1 MPKESKK
8 GHMSRTYEVLRL
20 SLPAIL
26 VLVIGLGLTLF
37 LFSETQHIGQ
47 EEIALDLQQNADQ
60 RVVAIQDSFNSTL
73 EGLQTL
79 NRLFQINPAVSR
91 EQFETFAKPILARH
105 TYIQAFGFQR
115 VLPGSERAGYESA
128 MRRDN
133 PDFSV
138 AKLVRGVRQPVP
150 EKDSYLIVD
159 YVSPMRGNERALG
172 LDVSDNAVIV
182 AADESAR
189 ETNLP
194 TATDL
199 FQLVQETGIQRG
211 FLVTMPVF
219 EHALLSSKD
228 LPPLLLGY
236 TTAVFRSG
244 FLVEKSLASR
254 RLLQSPG
261 IAFKISAGES
271 ISKAQVVFQ
280 SAAQPVGDNSYTLL
294 TEWLMPAPPPPLV
307 RSFDM
312 AGKAWHVTATVLPDY
327 FASRQF
333 PALTVL
339 LTGTALSLL
348 LALYLRAQASHS
360 HRVEVL
366 VEHRTAELLAAN
378 ESLTRDN
385 AARKRA
391 ELALRLRERA
401 IEASVNAVVITSA
414 APPNFEIEYIN
425 PAFGRITGYQ
435 QEEVIGRSCN
445 FLWGQ
450 DDQQSGIREIAAT
463 GHEQREGHATLR
475 CYRKDGSVFWS
486 EIHIAPVR
494 DEDGKVVHF
503 VAVLYDVTETKQYQ
517 AELEMQANRD
527 GLTGLANRNL
537 LIDRLNQAITSA
549 ASFSRT
555 LWVAYLDMDRFK
567 FINDTVGHKVGDR
580 LLIQIAT
587 RLQDAVRD
595 TDTIARVGADEF
607 ILILQ
612 ERGDELLVA
621 EVVQRFLETIAQ
633 PLADEGHEF
642 FLTCSIGVAVYP
654 SDGSDAESLIKHAD
668 VAMYRAKELGRNN
681 LQFFTPA
688 MNQRAMERLRIE
700 GDLRNAL
707 ERQEFVLHYQP
718 QVDLTSGRIVGM
730 EALLRWQHKELGMV
744 SPARFIGLAEE
755 TGLIMPIGA
764 WALRTACMQTR
775 EWIRAGFGPLRVA
788 VNLSARQFGQ
798 KDLAQ
803 SIAAVLK
810 ETGLG
815 ADCLEI
821 ELTESLVMTDV
832 ERAIG
837 ILRNLNDLGV
847 KLSID
852 DFGTGYSSLSY
863 LKRFPIDVLKIDQS
877 FVRDITIDADDAAI
891 AVAIISLAH
900 SLKLKVI
907 AEGVETAAQ
916 LIFLRRNQCDQM
928 QGYYFSRPVPA
939 DEFVQMLRVGKSLNL
954 PEEVSEARQTL
965 MIVETDT
972 NVASALNRLLRT
984 DECNYRILIANN
996 PDQGFEMLALND
1008 VQVVI
1013 ADQRLSLMSGT
1024 EFLAKVK
1031 DLYPDT
1037 VRILL
1042 SGFTALDSVIE
1053 AINRGEIYRF
1063 FTKPWEDTTLREGVR
1078 DAFRH
1083 YWLVYRANR
1092 LAEEA
1097 DT

>member
-1 MPKESKK
+1 MSKI
-8 GHMSRTYEVLRL
+8 YEALRL
-20 SLPAIL
+20 SLPALL
-26 VLVIGLGLTLF
+26 VLVIGMTLTLF

-47 EEIALDLQQNADQ
+47 EEVELDLQQNADQ
-60 RVVAIQDSFNSTL
+60 RVVAIEDSFNSTL

-79 NRLFQINPAVSR
+79 NRLFQVNPSVSR
-91 EQFETFAKPILARH
+91 EQFETFTKPILARH
-105 TYIQAFGFQR
+105 AYIQAFGFQR
-115 VLPGSERAGYESA
+115 ILAGPDRANYEAA
-128 MRRDN
+128 MRRDY
-133 PDFSV
+133 PDFSI
-138 AKLVRGVRQPVP
+138 AELVKGQRQAAP
-150 EKDSYLIVD
+150 EKDSYLVVD
-159 YVSPMRGNERALG
+159 YVSPTRGNERALG
-172 LDVSDNAVIV
+172 LDVSSNV
-182 AADESAR
+182 AIMSANETAR
-189 ETNLP
+189 STNLP
-194 TATDL
+194 TSTDL
-199 FQLVQETGIQRG
+199 FQLVQETEAQKG
-211 FLVTMPVF
+211 FIVSMPVF
-219 EHALLSSKD
+219 EHPLLSRSD
-228 LPPLLLGY
+228 MPLPLLGY
-236 TTAVFRSG
+236 TTAVFRST

-254 RLLQSPG
+254 RLMQSQG
-261 IAFKISAGES
+261 IEFDISVGEQA
-271 ISKAQVVFQ
+271 SKAQLVFQ
-280 SAAQPVGDNSYTLL
+280 SARQPVSYNTL
-294 TEWLMPAPPPPLV
+294 TMMAEWLMPAPPAPLV

-312 AGKAWHVTATVLPDY
+312 AGKAWHVTAKVQPDY

-348 LALYLRAQASHS
+348 LALYLRVQASHS
-360 HRVEVL
+360 HRVEIL
-366 VEHRTAELLAAN
+366 VNRRTAELQAAN

-385 AARKRA
+385 ALRKRA
-391 ELALRLRERA
+391 EFALRLRERA

-414 APPNFEIEYIN
+414 EAPLFVIEYVN
-425 PAFGRITGYQ
+425 PAFGRITGYT
-435 QEEVIGRSCN
+435 QEEVLGRSCN
-445 FLWGQ
+445 FLWGD
-450 DDQQSGIREIAAT
+450 DDQQSSIREIAAT
-463 GHEQREGHATLR
+463 GHEQREGHVKLR
-475 CYRKDGSVFWS
+475 CYRKDGSLFWS

-494 DEDGKVVHF
+494 DDDGKVVHF

-517 AELEMQANRD
+517 EELETQANRD
-527 GLTGLANRNL
+527 SLTGLANRNL

-567 FINDTVGHKVGDR
+567 FINDTVGHKAGDR
-580 LLIQIAT
+580 LLKQISG
-587 RLQDAVRD
+587 RLQEGMRD

-612 ERGDELLVA
+612 ERGDDLLAAEL
-621 EVVQRFLETIAQ
+621 VQRLIDTIAQ
-633 PLADEGHEF
+633 PLIDDGHEY
-642 FLTCSIGVAVYP
+642 FLTCSVGIAVYP
-654 SDGSDAESLIKHAD
+654 NDGNDAETLIKHAD

-681 LQFFTPA
+681 LQFFTPV
-688 MNQRAMERLRIE
+688 MNQRALERLRIE

-707 ERQEFVLHYQP
+707 ERNEFVLHYQP
-718 QVDLTSGRIVGM
+718 QVDLSTGRIVGM
-730 EALLRWQHKELGMV
+730 EALLRWQHRELGMV

-764 WALRTACMQTR
+764 WALRTACKQTY

-803 SIAAVLK
+803 SIAATLK
-810 ETGLG
+810 ETGLNPE
-815 ADCLEI
+815 CLEI

-877 FVRDITIDADDAAI
+877 FVRDITVDADDAAI

-900 SLKLKVI
+900 SLKLYVI

-916 LIFLRRNQCDQM
+916 LTFLRRNQCDQI

-939 DEFVQMLRVGKSLNL
+939 EDFVQMLKVGKCLSL
-954 PEEVSEARQTL
+954 PAEVSEARQTL
-965 MIVETDT
+965 MIVESDA
-972 NVASALNRLLRT
+972 NVAAALTRLLRA
-984 DECNYRILIANN
+984 DQYHVLVANN
-996 PDQGFEMLALND
+996 PDQGFELLALND

-1013 ADQRLSLMSGT
+1013 ADQRLSLMNGT

-1063 FTKPWEDTTLREGVR
+1063 FTKPWEDAAMREGVR

-1092 LAEEA
+1092 LAEETSA
-1097 DT
+1097 